1 MMNILQSCLHC
12 CRHDL
17 SAVLTVSM
25 SDAGLLSE
33 GRHIGCPLYTSVV
46 SRNIET
52 VKKTLNIVKH

>member
-46 SRNIET
+46 SRNIEA
-52 VKKTLNIVKH
+52 VKKH